1 MSIIVKKEIIEKAR
15 NDATCVWYKQYYAE
29 GEGLKRIE
37 TRAYEKLSDS
47 IDYLEMRTSEDNGK
61 TWTDWERDKKSGGR
75 MSNGT
80 DEYEYFYESNSRNLW
95 NPVHKHYVSG
105 KMLRIFIDGYMAAAD
120 LDYAG
125 GTGFYD
131 HGYIE
136 VKEGDKVYT
145 QLVAYEDGD
154 LVFDEKD
161 CRKEAFLKNNIGVAY
176 QMIILKNGD
185 LLIGLEGVPQYKICA
200 MDNVCVNDVFPERPE
215 EEGGLLVV
223 RGKWDNDK
231 KRYDFTFSNPLYL
244 TYYESTRGISEP
256 GLVELESG
264 DILVTM
270 RGSNV
275 VQPWAKKMS
284 PYLPGYKYFSISR
297 DGGKTFTKP
306 TPWHFDTREAV
317 YSSSTYSRIFRSI
330 KNGKVYWVGNITDPV
345 NTYGNYP
352 RYPLYIVE
360 IDEVWGVA
368 KKDTLTVIDTKAPE
382 EHKNVQFSNFSI
394 LQNRENGDVEIV
406 LTKLEQ
412 YADRPVFEG
421 DVMKYTIVLPE

>member
-1 MSIIVKKEIIEKAR
+1 MSITVKKEIIEKAR
-15 NDATCVWYKQYYAE
+15 TDATCEWRKQYYIE
-29 GEGLKRIE
+29 GEGLKRLE
-37 TRAYEKLSDS
+37 TRAFEKLSDS
-47 IDYLEMRTSEDNGK
+47 IEYTEYRTSEDNGK
-61 TWTDWERDKKSGGR
+61 TWSEWERETNTGR
-75 MSNGT
+75 KVCGE
-80 DEYEYFYESNSRNLW
+80 DEYEFFYDSNNRDLW
-95 NPVHKHYVSG
+95 NPIHKHYISG
-105 KMLRIFIDGYMAAAD
+105 KMLRIFIGGYMAAAD

-125 GTGFYD
+125 GRGFYD
-131 HGYIE
+131 HGFIE
-136 VKEGDKVYT
+136 VREGDKIYE
-145 QLVAYEDGD
+145 QMVAYEEGDTVFSEETYHNDNFLKQNNSVTYQMIVLKDGD
-154 LVFDEKD
+154 LLVGIES
-161 CRKEAFLKNNIGVAY
+161 
-176 QMIILKNGD
+176 
-185 LLIGLEGVPQYKICA
+185 VPMYKICA
-200 MDNVCVNDVFPERPE
+200 MAGVDVNVIFPERIDDC
-215 EEGGLLVV
+215 GGFLVA
-223 RGKWDNDK
+223 RGKWDNVN

-244 TYYESTRGISEP
+244 AYYESTRGISEP
-256 GLVELESG
+256 GFVELESG

-306 TPWHFDTREAV
+306 TPWHFDTKEAV

-394 LQNRENGDVEIV
+394 LQNRETGDVEIV